1 MPRLTAADLIGQL
14 FDSWESWDEPASY
27 VGLPETYSYE
37 LATAAHKAGV
47 DESVI
52 TGAAQLGG
60 LRVAVLASEFGF
72 LAGSVG
78 RAASERLIAA
88 IERATAERLP
98 LVGLPCSGGTRMQ
111 EGTPAFVQMVRI
123 GAALAAHRAAGLP
136 YVVWLRNPTTGGV
149 MATWASLG
157 QIVWAEPGAL
167 AGFLGPRVYEAMY
180 GDAFPEG
187 VQVAE
192 NLASRG
198 VIDEVVPLGSLRS
211 RLIEVTSVLAPP
223 ADQRANTADS
233 AHKAADQSRVPPG
246 VSSSTDPDAWAS
258 ILTTRSER
266 RPGIRELLAGVPHVP
281 LYGTQEGESDPGILL
296 AVARFGDQP
305 CVVAAQD
312 RHTQARVPFGPGGL
326 RTVRRGIALA
336 SDLGIP
342 LVTVIDT
349 RGAALS
355 AAAENG
361 AMAGEIARTLA
372 ELVTATCP
380 TVSVM
385 LGEGNGGG
393 ALAILPADRIIATEA
408 GWLSPLPPEGA
419 SAIVYRDT
427 THADQMAR
435 AQKVRAQDLP
445 VDVFVPEGERLAQ
458 RVRAA
463 IGDAVAGLAAGTA
476 QSRADRFA

>member
-1 MPRLTAADLIGQL
+1 MARLTARDLIGQL
-14 FDSWESWDEPASY
+14 FDSFDSWDEPASY

-37 LATAAHKAGV
+37 LATAAHKSGA
-47 DESVI
+47 DESVL
-52 TGAAQLGG
+52 TGAAVLGG
-60 LRVAVLASEFGF
+60 IRVAVLASEFTF

-78 RAASERLIAA
+78 QAASQRLIAA
-88 IERATAERLP
+88 IERATAEGLP
-98 LVGLPCSGGTRMQ
+98 MIGLPCSGGTRMQ

-167 AGFLGPRVYEAMY
+167 AGFLGPRVYEAIY
-180 GDAFPEG
+180 GEPFPEG

-192 NLASRG
+192 NLAARG
-198 VIDEVVPLGSLRS
+198 VIDEVVPLDALRS
-211 RLIEVTSVLAPP
+211 RLIEVVSVLAPP
-223 ADQRANTADS
+223 QSVPEAAALEPTRSS
-233 AHKAADQSRVPPG
+233 A
-246 VSSSTDPDAWAS
+246 DPDAWDS
-258 ILTTRSER
+258 VVSTRSPR
-266 RPGIRELLAGVPHVP
+266 RPGVRELLTGVPHVP
-281 LYGTQEGESDPGILL
+281 LSGTQAGEADAGILL
-296 AVARFGDQP
+296 ALARFGDQP
-305 CVVAAQD
+305 CVIAAQD
-312 RHTQARVPFGPGGL
+312 RSTQARQPFGPGGL
-326 RTVRRGIALA
+326 RTVRRGIRLA
-336 SDLGIP
+336 SELDIP
-342 LVTVIDT
+342 LVTVLDT

-355 AAAENG
+355 EEAENG

-372 ELVTATCP
+372 DLVTATCP

-393 ALAILPADRIIATEA
+393 ALALLPADRILATEA

-419 SAIVYRDT
+419 SAIVYRDIS
-427 THADQMAR
+427 HADEMAR

-445 VDVFVPEGERLAQ
+445 VDVFVPEGERLTQ

-463 IGDAVAGLAAGTA
+463 IGEAVRGLVAGTA

>member
-1 MPRLTAADLIGQL
+1 MPRVTARDLIGQL
-14 FDSWESWDEPASY
+14 FDSYESWDEPASY

-47 DESVI
+47 DESVL
-52 TGAAQLGG
+52 TGSAVLGG

-78 RAASERLIAA
+78 RVASERLIAA
-88 IERATAERLP
+88 IERATRDGLP

-149 MATWASLG
+149 MATWGSLG

-180 GDAFPEG
+180 GDAFPDG

-192 NLASRG
+192 NLALRG

-211 RLIEVTSVLAPP
+211 RLIEVLSVLAPP
-223 ADQRANTADS
+223 AQSLRVRAETPGIEAEPRELV
-233 AHKAADQSRVPPG
+233 AMVP
-246 VSSSTDPDAWAS
+246 SSTDPDAWDS
-258 ILTTRSER
+258 ILATRNER

-281 LYGTQEGESDPGILL
+281 LYGTHEGESDPGILL
-296 AVARFGDQP
+296 AVVRFGDQP

-361 AMAGEIARTLA
+361 AMAG
-372 ELVTATCP
+372 
-380 TVSVM
+380 
-385 LGEGNGGG
+385 
-393 ALAILPADRIIATEA
+393 
-408 GWLSPLPPEGA
+408 
-419 SAIVYRDT
+419 
-427 THADQMAR
+427 
-435 AQKVRAQDLP
+435 
-445 VDVFVPEGERLAQ
+445 
-458 RVRAA
+458 
-463 IGDAVAGLAAGTA
+463 
-476 QSRADRFA
+476 

>member
-1 MPRLTAADLIGQL
+1 MPRLTARDLNGRL
-14 FDSWESWDEPASY
+14 FDSYEPWDQPASY
-27 VGLPETYSYE
+27 VGLPENYSYE
-37 LATAAHKAGV
+37 LATAAKKSGAA
-47 DESVI
+47 ESVL
-52 TGAAQLGG
+52 TGAAVLGG
-60 LRVAVLASEFGF
+60 IRVAVLASEFGF

-88 IERATAERLP
+88 IERATAEQLP

-167 AGFLGPRVYEAMY
+167 AGFLGPRVYEAIH
-180 GDAFPEG
+180 GEAFPEG

-192 NLASRG
+192 NLAWRG
-198 VIDEVVPLGSLRS
+198 VIDEVVPLASLRS
-211 RLIEVTSVLAPP
+211 RLIEVMSVLAPRAGSAVP
-223 ADQRANTADS
+223 DQQDVAS
-233 AHKAADQSRVPPG
+233 A
-246 VSSSTDPDAWAS
+246 TDPDAWDS

-266 RPGIRELLAGVPHVP
+266 RPGIRELLTGVPHVP
-281 LYGTQEGESDPGILL
+281 LHGTQAGEADPGILL

-312 RHTQARVPFGPGGL
+312 RSAQARAPFGPGGL
-326 RTVRRGIALA
+326 RTVRRGIRLA
-336 SDLGIP
+336 SDLRIP

-355 AAAENG
+355 AEAENG
-361 AMAGEIARTLA
+361 ALAGEIARTLSD
-372 ELVTATCP
+372 LVTATCP

-393 ALAILPADRIIATEA
+393 ALALLPADRIISTEA

-419 SAIVYRDT
+419 SAIVHRDIA
-427 THADQMAR
+427 HADQMAR

-445 VDVFVPEGERLAQ
+445 IDVFVPEGERLAQ

-463 IGDAVAGLAAGTA
+463 IGDAVAGLTAGSA

>member
-1 MPRLTAADLIGQL
+1 MPRVTARDLIGQL
-14 FDSWESWDEPASY
+14 FDSWESWDVPASY

-47 DESVI
+47 DESVL
-52 TGAAQLGG
+52 TGEAVLGG
-60 LRVAVLASEFGF
+60 IRVAVLVSEFGF

-88 IERATAERLP
+88 IERATAEGLP
-98 LVGLPCSGGTRMQ
+98 LIGLPCSGGTRMQ

-123 GAALAAHRAAGLP
+123 GAAIAAHRAAHLP

-167 AGFLGPRVYEAMY
+167 AGFLGPRVYEAIH
-180 GDAFPEG
+180 GEPFPEG

-192 NLASRG
+192 NLAARG
-198 VIDEVVPLGSLRS
+198 VIDEVVPLASLRS

-223 ADQRANTADS
+223 AGPRAGELSQVA
-233 AHKAADQSRVPPG
+233 
-246 VSSSTDPDAWAS
+246 SSTDPDAWDS
-258 ILTTRSER
+258 ILTTRSAR
-266 RPGIRELLAGVPHVP
+266 RPGIRELLTGVPHVP
-281 LYGTQEGESDPGILL
+281 LSGTQAGEADPGILL

-312 RHTQARVPFGPGGL
+312 RAMQARTPFGPAGL
-326 RTVRRGIALA
+326 RTVRRGIQLA
-336 SDLGIP
+336 SELGVP

-355 AAAENG
+355 AEAENG
-361 AMAGEIARTLA
+361 AMAGEIARTLSD
-372 ELVTATCP
+372 LVSATCP

-419 SAIVYRDT
+419 SAIVHRDIA
-427 THADQMAR
+427 HADQMAR
-435 AQKVRAQDLP
+435 AQKVRVQDLP
-445 VDVFVPEGERLAQ
+445 IDVFVPEGERLTQ

-463 IGDAVAGLAAGTA
+463 IGAAVAGLVAGTA

>member
-1 MPRLTAADLIGQL
+1 MARVTARDLIGQL
-14 FDSWESWDEPASY
+14 FDSYESWDHPTSY

-37 LATAAHKAGV
+37 LATAAQKSGA
-47 DESVI
+47 DESVL
-52 TGAAQLGG
+52 TGAAVLGG
-60 LRVAVLASEFGF
+60 IRVAVLASEFTF

-78 RAASERLIAA
+78 RVASERLIAA
-88 IERATAERLP
+88 IERATAEGLP
-98 LVGLPCSGGTRMQ
+98 MIGLPCSGGTRMQ

-167 AGFLGPRVYEAMY
+167 AGFLGPRVYEAIY
-180 GDAFPEG
+180 GEAFPEG
-187 VQVAE
+187 IQVSE
-192 NLASRG
+192 NLAARG
-198 VIDEVVPLGSLRS
+198 VIDEVVPLESLRS
-211 RLIEVTSVLAPP
+211 RLVEVFSVLAPP
-223 ADQRANTADS
+223 AHQREVQADS
-233 AHKAADQSRVPPG
+233 PENRPESAERPAPVP
-246 VSSSTDPDAWAS
+246 SSTSPDAWDS
-258 ILTTRSER
+258 IVATRDPR
-266 RPGIRELLAGVPHVP
+266 RPGIRELLTGVPHVP
-281 LYGTQEGESDPGILL
+281 LNGTQAGEADPGILL

-312 RHTQARVPFGPGGL
+312 RRTQKAAPFGPGGL
-326 RTVRRGIALA
+326 RTVRRGIRLA
-336 SDLGIP
+336 SELDIP
-342 LVTVIDT
+342 LITVLDT

-355 AAAENG
+355 ADAENG

-372 ELVTATCP
+372 DLVTARCP

-419 SAIVYRDT
+419 SAIVYRDIS
-427 THADQMAR
+427 HADEMAR

-445 VDVFVPEGERLAQ
+445 VDIFVPEGERLTQ

-463 IGDAVAGLAAGTA
+463 IREAVSGLSAGTA
-476 QSRADRFA
+476 QARADRFA

>member
-1 MPRLTAADLIGQL
+1 VTAADLIGQL
-14 FDSWESWDEPASY
+14 FDSWESWDEPTSY

-52 TGAAQLGG
+52 TGAADLAG

-98 LVGLPCSGGTRMQ
+98 LIGLPCSGGTRMQ

-157 QIVWAEPGAL
+157 QVVWAEPGAL

-211 RLIEVTSVLAPP
+211 RLVEIFSVLAPP
-223 ADQRANTADS
+223 RAASEPMATT
-233 AHKAADQSRVPPG
+233 VP
-246 VSSSTDPDAWAS
+246 SSTDPDAWDS

-281 LYGTQEGESDPGILL
+281 LYGTQEGEADPGILL

-326 RTVRRGIALA
+326 RAVRRAITLA
-336 SDLGIP
+336 SDLAIP

-372 ELVTATCP
+372 GLVTATCP

-435 AQKVRAQDLP
+435 AQQVRAQDLP

-463 IGDAVAGLAAGTA
+463 IGDAVAGLVAGTA
-476 QSRADRFA
+476 QSRADRFS